1 MDPRRRLADAPACYQ
16 IRVRGAID
24 PHWSDWFDGL
34 AMLHR
39 FSFEEGDVSYANRF
53 LESNAYRA
61 ATAKGEITSN
71 LPSRASFSKVPSMSV
86 LSATW
91 APA

>member
-34 AMLHR
+34 AIAYDAGGDTLLSGPLADQAALYGVLHR
-39 FSFEEGDVSYANRF
+39 IRDLGLVLLAVTWLPEYAD
-53 LESNAYRA
+53 EA
-61 ATAKGEITSN
+61 A
-71 LPSRASFSKVPSMSV
+71 P
-86 LSATW
+86 
-91 APA
+91 